1 MDFENVPANIQKN
14 FLMICAASTPIHG
27 YFFFFILLF
36 IFSINQCTVIAV
48 NPQVVA
54 LSHVDRRVMQCHDIP
69 KGLFT
74 LFSMAQNIHVYIF
87 IDAYCRRRR

>member
-1 MDFENVPANIQKN
+1 MRVDPQQAQTKIHHNSLAQGYKTKSLDFENVPANIQKI

-54 LSHVDRRVMQCHDIP
+54 LSHVDRSNAM
-69 KGLFT
+69 
-74 LFSMAQNIHVYIF
+74 SS
-87 IDAYCRRRR
+87 